1 MNKTIT
7 LIFLLAFVFAMT
19 ALNVEASSQ
28 TNPEGNNLEGTVKSM
43 EKKYSVSITIEK
55 DALNETLNSNSK
67 EVLNSATIEE
77 AMEALVAGSTLKYK
91 KLRNDYFIIKT
102 KSPKQQAVPVTDTIK
117 GVDNQLRNI
126 SGKVT
131 EATTGSPLPGVNV
144 VVLGTTIGT
153 VTDMEGSFIIMV
165 KPEHKILEIS
175 MLGMKTITREIG
187 SESYF
192 NFQLKEDAFGLDEVI
207 VAGVA
212 SKTSKKNLTISVDK
226 VNDKILKE
234 ASASSVASTLQG
246 KVAGV
251 SVIQANGQPGSAAK
265 IRIRG
270 STTLTGQNSPLIIMD
285 GIIISTRLSDINI
298 NDIESMEVVKG
309 AAAAALYGSRAANG
323 VIVITTN
330 RGNRNEIGKTTVVIR
345 QELGTQGMA
354 KYIDQS
360 NSHPYKLAEDW
371 QDYPNFTKYEGV
383 NYDSVGNV
391 LGGGRH
397 LTDSTWADNPY
408 ARYIDHQKDFFESG
422 LYNSTY
428 ASVAGNSAKTNFLIG
443 YEYNRQEGVLFATDG
458 YKRNNFRIN
467 VDHKLTD
474 KIKLS
479 TSNLIVFTK
488 EGSPGSNTSFYN
500 LLYVAPDIDLYQLNF
515 DGTPYKMLPDTF
527 SIGTNPLYP
536 LANTDRYAERTS
548 LIGNI
553 MVDYAI
559 LPWISLNAKYT
570 YEYKQF
576 FNSTYRAKG
585 YIASNNQSTGGSLY
599 NSNYNQFDNN
609 LQLTANLNK
618 QFNNFTTKLKL
629 SYLYENSTFRYS
641 SISGQ
646 NFIYDG
652 IPHFNNFNP
661 EDVLASSNNGEIVS
675 LNYFGIMDVDY
686 KDKYLLSALLRYDG
700 SSLFGPEV
708 RWNPYYRFSLGWRI
722 TEDFQIP
729 GIDELKI
736 RASIGT
742 SGLRPF
748 YSNQYETYIW
758 AGSGLLKSST
768 LGNNYLKPS
777 ETTEIETGINIDF
790 LNMFSLVFTYS
801 QSETKGSIAL
811 VPLASHTG
819 FPYQWQNV
827 GVISSRVYEAALNMN
842 LIKKKNINWSAFIN
856 YDNIRQV
863 ITELD
868 MPEYNTGPRNA
879 FFVKEGETFGLMY
892 GYKWITS
899 LEEMEAQLPQGNTIE
914 DYEVNS
920 DGFVILAGTEGT
932 AGEAAIKL
940 DSDNDG
946 VANKVEI
953 GNGNPNF
960 QMSIGNTLEAY
971 NFTLY
976 FLLNWK
982 SGGDIY
988 NYSYQ
993 YTFRDKRAIEYDQS
1007 NKPDSE
1013 KKSIFYYDNFYD
1025 GTGINSYFVEDG
1037 SYLKLREVSLYYTFD
1052 KRQLNGFLGGLFE
1065 KVRIGFQSRNV
1076 LTFTNYRGYD
1086 PEVAS
1091 TGSGTDQTLYPF
1103 DNFGYPN
1110 YRTYTGSIQLNF

>member
-1 MNKTIT
+1 MMNRTTT

-19 ALNVEASSQ
+19 ALNVKASSQ
-28 TNPEGNNLEGTVKSM
+28 TKTESNGLELVVKSM
-43 EKKYSVSITIEK
+43 EEKYNVSITIEK
-55 DALNETLNSNSK
+55 DALNENLNSNST
-67 EVLNSATIEE
+67 EVLKSATIDE

-91 KLRNDYFIIKT
+91 KLRGDYFIIKT
-102 KSPKQQAVPVTDTIK
+102 KSSKQQTVPVNDTIK
-117 GVDNQLRNI
+117 GGEKQIRNI

-175 MLGMKTITREIG
+175 MLGMKTIKQEI
-187 SESYF
+187 SNKDYF
-192 NFQLKEDAFGLDEVI
+192 EFQLKEDAFGLDEVI
-207 VAGVA
+207 IAGVA
-212 SKTSKKNLTISVDK
+212 SSTPRKNLTISVDK
-226 VNDKILKE
+226 VNDKLIKE
-234 ASASSVASTLQG
+234 ASASSAATALQG

-251 SVIQANGQPGSAAK
+251 TVVQAGGQPGSGAS
-265 IRIRG
+265 IRLRG
-270 STTLTGQNSPLIIMD
+270 STSFLGANNPLIIMD
-285 GIIISTRLSDINI
+285 GIIMSTNLADINI
-298 NDIESMEVVKG
+298 NDIESYEVVKG
-309 AAAAALYGSRAANG
+309 AAAAALYGSRAGNG
-323 VIVITTN
+323 VIVITTK
-330 RGNRNEIGKTTVVIR
+330 RGNRNEIGKTTVTIR
-345 QELGTQGMA
+345 QELGTQQMA

-371 QDYPNFTKYEGV
+371 QDYSNFTKYEGV
-383 NYDSVGNV
+383 TYDSVGNV
-391 LGGGRH
+391 LGGSRH

-408 ARYIDHQKDFFESG
+408 VRNIDHQGDFFNSG

-428 ASVAGNSAKTNFLIG
+428 ASVAGNNAKTNFLIG
-443 YEYNRQEGVLFATDG
+443 YEYNRQEGVLFETDG

-467 VDHKLTD
+467 VDHNITD

-488 EGSPGSNTSFYN
+488 EGNPGSNTSFYN
-500 LLYVAPDIDLYQLNF
+500 LLYVAPDIDLYALNS
-515 DGTPYKMLPDTF
+515 DGTPYKIIPDTF
-527 SIGTNPLYP
+527 SISTNPLYP
-536 LANTDRYAERTS
+536 LANIFRTAERTS

-553 MVDYAI
+553 MATYDV
-559 LPWISLNAKYT
+559 LPWLSFNGKYT
-570 YEYKQF
+570 YEYRENF
-576 FNSTYRAKG
+576 WNTYTPKG
-585 YIASNNQSTGGSLY
+585 YLDSNGEPTGGSLY
-599 NSNYNQFDNN
+599 KRNYNQFNQN
-609 LQLTANLNK
+609 LQFTANINK
-618 QFNNFTTKLKL
+618 QFNKFTTKLKL
-629 SYLYENSTFRYS
+629 SYLYENSTYRNSEVLGKDFY
-641 SISGQ
+641 
-646 NFIYDG
+646 Y
-652 IPHFNNFNP
+652 
-661 EDVLASSNNGEIVS
+661 EDVPQFDNLDPKQTWFSSYNGKIVA

-700 SSLFGPEV
+700 SSLFGENV

-722 TEDFQIP
+722 TEDFRIP

-742 SGLRPF
+742 SGQRPG
-748 YSNQYETYIW
+748 YSWQYETWDINGGN
-758 AGSGLLKSST
+758 ASPNT
-768 LGNNYLKPS
+768 LGNNDLRPS
-777 ETTEIETGINIDF
+777 KTTEFETGFNIDF

-801 QSETKGSIAL
+801 QSQTEDAFAL
-811 VPLASHTG
+811 TPLPSHMGG
-819 FPYQWQNV
+819 FPDQWQNI
-827 GVISSRVYEAALNMN
+827 GTLSSRVFEAALNMN
-842 LIKKKNINWSAFIN
+842 LIKKKRVNWSAFVN
-856 YDNIRQV
+856 YDNIRQRV
-863 ITELD
+863 EKLN
-868 MPEYNTGPRNA
+868 MPEYTTGPRNA
-879 FFVKEGETFGLMY
+879 FFVKEGETFGVMY
-892 GYKWITS
+892 GYEWVKS
-899 LEEMEAQLPQGNTIE
+899 LEEMQNQMPDGHTID
-914 DYEVNS
+914 DYVINS
-920 DGFVILAGTEGT
+920 DGFVIVAGTEGSVD
-932 AGEAAIKL
+932 EAAIKL

-993 YTFRDKRAIEYDQS
+993 YTFRDQRAIEYDQAG
-1007 NKPDSE
+1007 KPDSE
-1013 KKSIFYYDNFYD
+1013 KKSVFYYDNFYD

-1052 KRQLNGFLGGLFE
+1052 QKQLNGFLGGLFE
-1065 KVRIGFQSRNV
+1065 KIRIGFQSRNV

-1091 TGSGTDQTLYPF
+1091 GDDLTNFPF